1 MSCVIFNSAA
11 PADATLLMA
20 ATKRQRHVQLF
31 IRAERQ
37 KSREL
42 EARRSQHPGHA
53 PDSDLDQFWI
63 RDRGGVGV
71 EEISAHETHE
81 NTLKGEAQAFLFR
94 MFSVFRGQIVFLRS
108 WTPGIE
114 KFSLGF
120 RCFRLGEFLK
130 ARIVPERIEHRIEP
144 EQRRSER
151 HVFVQCARARYREHL
166 L

>member
-11 PADATLLMA
+11 PADATPLMA

-42 EARRSQHPGHA
+42 EARRSQHAGHA

-81 NTLKGEAQAFLFR
+81 NTLKGEAQAFP
-94 MFSVFRGQIVFLRS
+94 FSDV
-108 WTPGIE
+108 
-114 KFSLGF
+114 
-120 RCFRLGEFLK
+120 
-130 ARIVPERIEHRIEP
+130 
-144 EQRRSER
+144 
-151 HVFVQCARARYREHL
+151 
-166 L
+166 